1 MKIKKSQLRK
11 IIREAT
17 KDEGDNSPEM
27 AALQAAVEAYANV
40 NGWPAVL
47 NAIEGLKVIATI
59 SRTAGMKRSAIQGK
73 LPGGRKSR
81 MAFYTLS
88 DTPAGTGT
96 GDALFV
102 AGYVLNPK
110 ELRKLAD
117 ALRKLS
123 SGDMAPAPG
132 NKVRM
137 DIT

>member
-11 IIREAT
+11 MIREAT
-17 KDEGDNSPEM
+17 KAEGASTPEM
-27 AALQAAVEAYANV
+27 DALEAAVEAYAAV

-47 NAIEGLKVIATI
+47 NAIEGLKVKA
-59 SRTAGMKRSAIQGK
+59 
-73 LPGGRKSR
+73 RKSR
-81 MAFYTLS
+81 VAGIKRSQIQGTLAKGKSKTAFFTLS

-96 GDALFV
+96 GKDLYV

-110 ELRKLAD
+110 HLRKLAD

-123 SGDMAPAPG
+123 SGDMAPAAG
-132 NKVRM
+132 QKVRM